1 MSSPEKIIHTYHC
14 ICTQL
19 VLATTTPLSTLK
31 PRTSD
36 SSLILPLPDLSAT
49 TNHYALLTNTTLD
62 TAPTIIRLEDGF
74 EKRYFHKCN
83 RCDLSVGYSLDKS
96 QSEDGKGMK
105 GEVVFLLQGGLVGTE
120 NMKAAKDMEGEIGR
134 VGVKG

>member
-105 GEVVFLLQGGLVGTE
+105 GEVGGLVGTE